1 MFSFFLRRF
10 PDGIAEGA
18 KFFSQ
23 AEIFA
28 VGIGHQAGLIQ
39 TEAAVS
45 FHIVLGDM
53 DGHYLGQEH
62 IVGAKGFHFFYFAL
76 QVYGA
81 FCHHGAARHRSRN
94 RCEAGLLE
102 FIHVS
107 SGAHAAVI
115 GGLQKFFCGQVD
127 DEGLRLF

>member
-76 QVYGA
+76 QV
-81 FCHHGAARHRSRN
+81 
-94 RCEAGLLE
+94 GLSATMGQPVTGPG
-102 FIHVS
+102 IAVRPVS
-107 SGAHAAVI
+107 LNLSTS
-115 GGLQKFFCGQVD
+115 LPERTPQ
-127 DEGLRLF
+127 

>member
-45 FHIVLGDM
+45 FHIVLGYM
-53 DGHYLGQEH
+53 DGHYLGQEP
-62 IVGAKGFHFFYFAL
+62 IMGAKGFHF
-76 QVYGA
+76 
-81 FCHHGAARHRSRN
+81 SRFT
-94 RCEAGLLE
+94 GLSATMGQPVTGPG
-102 FIHVS
+102 IAVRPVS
-107 SGAHAAVI
+107 LNLSTS
-115 GGLQKFFCGQVD
+115 LPERTPQ
-127 DEGLRLF
+127 